1 MGLSLSIHFSYSFLL
16 DMSGTNF
23 DRDPAIGYVFG
34 VSSVTSNTSYSRNS
48 SPASIAR
55 SAGGYASSA
64 LSFLGGNPDA
74 EFKSISGI
82 RAQRK
87 IEEYRPLGINNFSYK
102 LPTTTDY
109 STLTLERGISKSYS
123 DFTLWVNNFLTQDSA
138 TIPDPTG
145 TTYFLE
151 KKIVIVSL
159 YDRKNPNDSWFPL
172 MTWTFEDAIPVS
184 VEYSGL
190 DAQTSGIAIEKIE
203 LDYSKMTILHN
214 TFI

>member
-1 MGLSLSIHFSYSFLL
+1 MGLSLSIHFSYPFLL

-82 RAQRK
+82 
-87 IEEYRPLGINNFSYK
+87 
-102 LPTTTDY
+102 
-109 STLTLERGISKSYS
+109 ISRC
-123 DFTLWVNNFLTQDSA
+123 QDIKTSIYQDIQPEIR
-138 TIPDPTG
+138 THI
-145 TTYFLE
+145 
-151 KKIVIVSL
+151 
-159 YDRKNPNDSWFPL
+159 NPNP
-172 MTWTFEDAIPVS
+172 
-184 VEYSGL
+184 
-190 DAQTSGIAIEKIE
+190 
-203 LDYSKMTILHN
+203 
-214 TFI
+214 